1 MSMQSTFLLLSLCT
15 LRKVPLYQNMSV
27 FVTFSFRKCCDSIK
41 LLIICE
47 QINPFLDVDDINL
60 LFEDALLDDTIGNDI
75 NWSTALNYVNRS
87 G

>member
-1 MSMQSTFLLLSLCT
+1 MCE
-15 LRKVPLYQNMSV
+15 RINM
-27 FVTFSFRKCCDSIK
+27 
-41 LLIICE
+41 
-47 QINPFLDVDDINL
+47 FLDVDDINL